1 MSVTVRVPTVLRPQ
15 AAGNAVVE
23 VEGSTLAEVVAAM
36 EDRFPGFSDTLL
48 DESGGLKRFVNVFV
62 GDEDVRY
69 IDGLATPVPT
79 GGEVVILPAVAGG

>member
-1 MSVTVRVPTVLRPQ
+1 M
-15 AAGNAVVE
+15 E